1 MTLKWPELQIFPV
14 QNHPCFLIYL
24 KAYTTDSESV
34 IPKSDFSPALSVSR
48 RIVLEPSERIAPP
61 TPQRPRIPPLIRTQR
76 KTPPPIPPRLN
87 ELKPVKTPQV
97 SFSIHHSKYSMD
109 KSLLIDMFRVWLQ
122 HQK

>member
-61 TPQRPRIPPLIRTQR
+61 TPQRPRIAPLIRTQR

-97 SFSIHHSKYSMD
+97 SFCDSSSEIFYG
-109 KSLLIDMFRVWLQ
+109 
-122 HQK
+122 